1 MNGELPGW
9 ETTDSE
15 ESERGGGGLADDEDQ
30 PSASSRKPKG
40 QQVACRS
47 GRGGTRS
54 YVSADDEDDGDP
66 SEG

>member
-1 MNGELPGW
+1 M
-9 ETTDSE
+9 T
-15 ESERGGGGLADDEDQ
+15 DDEDQ
-30 PSASSRKPKG
+30 PSAASRKPKG